1 MSGTGTN
8 SGRFSPLMK
17 KLKEQSGRGGGDFDP
32 TLQEEQ
38 APMQPTTATVQPA
51 RKRSLGKKNNPD
63 FTQTTAY
70 IRTRTYNEA
79 TKRLIDEGRK
89 RDYSDLVEDL
99 ISEWLAANS

>member
-1 MSGTGTN
+1 MSNTGTT

-17 KLKEQSGRGGGDFDP
+17 KLKEQSSRGGDEFDP
-32 TLQEEQ
+32 TLTEDQT
-38 APMQPTTATVQPA
+38 PMQPANTTAQPA
-51 RKRSLGKKNNPD
+51 KKRSPGKKNNPD

-70 IRTRTYNEA
+70 IRARTYDEA

-99 ISEWLAANS
+99 ISEWLAANN